1 MAVQIVEILS
11 RSIQGVTRPFQCRC
25 ENGDLYYVKGH
36 GAGRQ
41 SLIAE
46 YVCGRLARS
55 FGLPV
60 ADFEIVEVSQ
70 ELITWGSATDL
81 HDLGAGLAFG
91 SKALPHVQELSVS
104 HLPSVPLQLRKD
116 VVMFDWWVH
125 NADRTLSEW
134 GGNPNL
140 LWDQVASRMAVID
153 HNQAFDEPFNQKD
166 FAELHVFHEDMPR
179 IFDDMVE
186 RMAYRDRLAAVFAE
200 YDMAC
205 DNVPPEWWW
214 VDNGVPASFNRESVR
229 EILGR
234 FDSDVFWR
242 IAR

>member
-1 MAVQIVEILS
+1 MPIQIVEILG

-55 FGLPV
+55 FSLPV
-60 ADFEIVEVSQ
+60 ADFEIVEVPQ
-70 ELITWGSATDL
+70 ELITWGNATDL

-91 SKALPHVQELSVS
+91 SKALPHVQEFSVS
-104 HLPSVPLQLRKD
+104 HLQSAPLQLRKD
-116 VVMFDWWVH
+116 VAMFDWWVR
-125 NADRTLSEW
+125 NADRTLSER

-140 LWDQVASRMAVID
+140 LWDQDANKLVVID
-153 HNQAFDEPFNQKD
+153 HNQAFDELFDPQN
-166 FAELHVFHEDMPR
+166 FAALHVFHEDMPS
-179 IFDDMVE
+179 IFDDLVE
-186 RMAYRDRLAAVFAE
+186 RVTYRDRLAAAFAGF
-200 YDMAC
+200 DLAC

-214 VDNGVPASFNRESVR
+214 VDDGVPASFNREIVR

-234 FDSDVFWR
+234 FDSDDFWR
-242 IAR
+242 IA